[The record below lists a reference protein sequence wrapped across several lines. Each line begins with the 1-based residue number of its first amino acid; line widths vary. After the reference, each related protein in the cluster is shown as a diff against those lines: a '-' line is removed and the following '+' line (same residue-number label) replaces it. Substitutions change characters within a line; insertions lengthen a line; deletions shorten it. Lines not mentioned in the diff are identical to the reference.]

1 MGNEQSVS
9 GLKLMEGM
17 FPTEQKTTIFN
28 DPKLKQKLDKEIAKG
43 KIKADI
49 PEDEEALDPDLDSSI
64 DKYVREAWQYYDKK
78 NQGFIEKKV
87 ALQFFKDSLE
97 LYAIRRGQKVKDV
110 LAEGVNMSKALE
122 ESYLKMSKNGDKQA
136 NYNDFEDFINTYD
149 IDEALGSMLNK
160 NGVDIDIN
168 RVQFVDVSQ
177 MTGQARKD
185 GPKPVYRDY
194 PTD

>member
-1 MGNEQSVS
+1 M
-9 GLKLMEGM
+9 L
-17 FPTEQKTTIFN
+17 IFRN
-28 DPKLKQKLDKEIAKG
+28 LNARRVFSEWH
-43 KIKADI
+43 
-49 PEDEEALDPDLDSSI
+49 ET
-64 DKYVREAWQYYDKK
+64 
-78 NQGFIEKKV
+78 
-87 ALQFFKDSLE
+87 
-97 LYAIRRGQKVKDV
+97 LYWHPPQ
-110 LAEGVNMSKALE
+110 LLTLLYFS
-122 ESYLKMSKNGDKQA
+122 KQA

>member
-1 MGNEQSVS
+1 MS
-9 GLKLMEGM
+9 GLCWFSEIWI
-17 FPTEQKTTIFN
+17 TEEFFESDTLRRIPCLDAYFIN
-28 DPKLKQKLDKEIAKG
+28 DISFSKQ
-43 KIKADI
+43 
-49 PEDEEALDPDLDSSI
+49 
-64 DKYVREAWQYYDKK
+64 V
-78 NQGFIEKKV
+78 
-87 ALQFFKDSLE
+87 
-97 LYAIRRGQKVKDV
+97 
-110 LAEGVNMSKALE
+110 
-122 ESYLKMSKNGDKQA
+122 
-136 NYNDFEDFINTYD
+136 NYNEFEDFINTYD

>member
-1 MGNEQSVS
+1 
-9 GLKLMEGM
+9 M

-87 ALQFFKDSLE
+87 ALQFFKVCTG
-97 LYAIRRGQKVKDV
+97 YKIFIRQ
-110 LAEGVNMSKALE
+110 
-122 ESYLKMSKNGDKQA
+122 Y
-136 NYNDFEDFINTYD
+136 
-149 IDEALGSMLNK
+149 
-160 NGVDIDIN
+160 
-168 RVQFVDVSQ
+168 
-177 MTGQARKD
+177 
-185 GPKPVYRDY
+185 
-194 PTD
+194 

>member
-97 LYAIRRGQKVKDV
+97 LYAIRRTQKSKDI
-110 LAEGVNMSKALE
+110 LAEGVNLNKALE
-122 ESYLKMSKNGDKQA
+122 ESYLKMSRNGEKQV
-136 NYNDFEDFINTYD
+136 NYNEFEDFINTYD

>member
-1 MGNEQSVS
+1 
-9 GLKLMEGM
+9 M